1 MPTATDEKL
10 GEQIHEVA
18 ESLAGFR
25 LEMAERFGALE
36 TTFEGFRSKV
46 DTHLQFIKWLGV
58 FFAGIL
64 VAVVVGSGR
73 VVWDA
78 ATVNSELKQQGRVL
92 ETLASEVRQQGTRLE
107 QQGRVLE
114 TLASEVKQQ
123 GRVLEN
129 LGSEVKQQ
137 GTRLERFEGRLDA
150 VQKQLET
157 LVNRPAPKPG
167 G

>member
-25 LEMAERFGALE
+25 LEISERFGALE

-78 ATVNSELKQQGRVL
+78 ATVNSEMKQQGRVV
-92 ETLASEVRQQGTRLE
+92 ETLAAEAKQQGTRLE

-114 TLASEVKQQ
+114 SLAA
-123 GRVLEN
+123 
-129 LGSEVKQQ
+129 EVKQQ
-137 GTRLERFEGRLDA
+137 GTRLERFDGRLDA
-150 VQKQLET
+150 AQKQLEV

>member
-18 ESLAGFR
+18 ENLSGFR
-25 LEMAERFGALE
+25 LEMAERFAALEKTLEGFLSGFRLETAERFGALE
-36 TTFEGFRSKV
+36 KTFEGFRNKV
-46 DTHLQFIKWLGV
+46 ETHLQFIKWLGV

-78 ATVNSELKQQGRVL
+78 ATVS
-92 ETLASEVRQQGTRLE
+92 SEVK

-123 GRVLEN
+123 GRVLET

-137 GTRLERFEGRLDA
+137 GRRAGDPDLRGQAAGDA
-150 VQKQLET
+150 P
-157 LVNRPAPKPG
+157 RAAGCSP
-167 G
+167 